1 MEIKRVINLT
11 IPYKNFQTGTII
23 SATQMNENL
32 QVIEAKVNQIIE
44 EENSTSNL
52 TVDEIKAICEGNAF
66 IDFSNGYVT
75 STEINEIVTGSVDQ
89 ALVDSIIMQAVRGTY
104 ITEKEIES
112 IVKGGI
118 I

>member
-44 EENSTSNL
+44 EENTTSNL

-66 IDFSNGYVT
+66 IDYSNGYVT
-75 STEINEIVTGSVDQ
+75 STEIGEIIASSIDQ
-89 ALVDSIIMQAVRGTY
+89 ELVDSIIMRTVRGAY

-112 IVKGGI
+112 IVKGGTI
-118 I
+118 